1 MNALILAIA
10 ALVFSR
16 LVTSDRIEPYRDQ
29 VIRWL
34 ENTTDRLPNSIRLP
48 VIVGG
53 AVTLGAIIAFLPLI
67 GPIVT
72 FAALIVVFRFGR
84 ITEDARAVLTE
95 LRNGSFSQAQ
105 IQLSAFSNTD
115 ASQLDENGVARITIE
130 TQIQKLADD
139 VFSPLAWFALGG
151 LPGLLLYWTSAVI
164 ARREGS
170 GETSGRWLQLLNWV
184 PIRLMALTIGLMG
197 DREKSRAIWTHQA
210 KEFSDPEAGIL
221 IAATAGALR
230 IKLGG
235 SRCVQGLIRQEPVI
249 GDGDEA
255 ARYHIEETQSL
266 IDRSLLLWGVA
277 ALVIIAL

>member
-29 VIRWL
+29 VIQWL
-34 ENTTDRLPNSIRLP
+34 EKTTDRLPNSIRLP
-48 VIVGG
+48 VMVGG
-53 AVTLGAIIAFLPLI
+53 AVTLGAIVAFLPLI

-151 LPGLLLYWTSAVI
+151 LPGLLLYWTSGCDRPPRGFWRDLRALATV
-164 ARREGS
+164 
-170 GETSGRWLQLLNWV
+170 TQLG
-184 PIRLMALTIGLMG
+184 AHSFDGADIGLMG

-221 IAATAGALR
+221 VAATAGALR

>member
-16 LVTSDRIEPYRDQ
+16 VVTSDRIEPYRDR
-29 VIRWL
+29 VIGWL
-34 ENTTDRLPNSIRLP
+34 EKTTDRLPNSIRLP

-53 AVTLGAIIAFLPLI
+53 AVTVGAIIAFLPLI
-67 GPIVT
+67 GTVVT
-72 FAALIVVFRFGR
+72 FATLIVVLRFGR
-84 ITEDARAVLTE
+84 ITEDAQAILTE
-95 LRNGSFSQAQ
+95 LRSGSFSQAQ
-105 IQLSAFSNTD
+105 VQLSSFSNTD

-130 TQIQKLADD
+130 TQIQKLANE

-151 LPGLLLYWTSAVI
+151 LPGLLLHWTSTVI
-164 ARREGS
+164 ANREGS
-170 GETSGRWLQLLNWV
+170 GEASGRWLSLLNWV
-184 PIRLMALTIGLMG
+184 PIRLLALTIGLMG

-210 KEFSDPEAGIL
+210 SQFSDPQAGVL

-235 SRCVQGLIRQEPVI
+235 SRCVQGLIHQEPVI

-255 ARYHIEETQSL
+255 ARYHIEEIQSL

>member
-34 ENTTDRLPNSIRLP
+34 EKTTDRLPNSIRLP

>member
-16 LVTSDRIEPYRDQ
+16 LVTSDRIEPYRDR

>member
-53 AVTLGAIIAFLPLI
+53 AVTLGAIVAFLPLI

-221 IAATAGALR
+221 VAATAGALR

>member
-53 AVTLGAIIAFLPLI
+53 AVTLGAIVAFLPLI

-72 FAALIVVFRFGR
+72 FTALTVVFRFGR
-84 ITEDARAVLTE
+84 ITEDAQAVLTE

>member
-53 AVTLGAIIAFLPLI
+53 AVTLGAIVAFLPLI

-84 ITEDARAVLTE
+84 ITEDAQAVLTE

>member
-34 ENTTDRLPNSIRLP
+34 EKTTDRLPNSIRLP

-72 FAALIVVFRFGR
+72 FAALIVVLRFGR
-84 ITEDARAVLTE
+84 ITEDAQAVLTE
-95 LRNGSFSQAQ
+95 LRSGSFSQAQ
-105 IQLSAFSNTD
+105 LQLSAFSDTD

-130 TQIQKLADD
+130 TQIQKLAND

-151 LPGLLLYWTSAVI
+151 LPGLLMYWTSAVI
-164 ARREGS
+164 AHRDGS

>member
-29 VIRWL
+29 VIQWL
-34 ENTTDRLPNSIRLP
+34 EKTTDRLPNSIRLP

-53 AVTLGAIIAFLPLI
+53 AVTLGAIVAFLPLI

-105 IQLSAFSNTD
+105 IQLSAFSSTD